1 MEEKR
6 TKQSE
11 HVLLSPMFFQSPSP
25 VCVAPRGG
33 KSRQNNEVSNYWGP
47 RRSNRMR
54 GIPASEADPENAECN
69 GSNPAEEDES
79 SLLCD
84 MEDAPHSQLCL
95 PLKKRRIA
103 PLEENHIKAEVHA
116 DTKKKFRTLLME
128 SERFLHYPSRNSCR
142 MRSTANSQQPSATP
156 PESTLPKST
165 VSELPAEPE
174 AESSLPHV
182 VDDVEFSFE
191 IVPSGTTWFQT
202 FLRDELQG
210 NDPLPELLPDRPAPF
225 LLPYE
230 MSLESILKS
239 KRSVRAPK
247 KAPPSFRPIIS
258 TRLQMQSAA
267 KQSKV
272 AAAELRNSTRRGRR
286 KCGFSMPRKSPR
298 CHASTMAILCSN
310 SVSRRS

>member
-1 MEEKR
+1 M
-6 TKQSE
+6 
-11 HVLLSPMFFQSPSP
+11 
-25 VCVAPRGG
+25 CVASRGTRT
-33 KSRQNNEVSNYWGP
+33 RQSSDVSNYWGP
-47 RRSNRMR
+47 RRSNRTR
-54 GIPASEADPENAECN
+54 GIPASEADPENGECN
-69 GSNPAEEDES
+69 GNNPPEEEES

-84 MEDAPHSQLCL
+84 MEDVNHSQMCL

-103 PLEENHIKAEVHA
+103 PLEENHIKAEVNA
-116 DTKKKFRTLLME
+116 DVKKKFRTLLME
-128 SERFLHYPSRNSCR
+128 SERFLHFPSRNSCR
-142 MRSTANSQQPSATP
+142 MRSTVNSAP
-156 PESTLPKST
+156 PESLPEST
-165 VSELPAEPE
+165 IPELVTEPE
-174 AESSLPHV
+174 AESSLPLV
-182 VDDVEFSFE
+182 ADDVEFSFE

-210 NDPLPELLPDRPAPF
+210 DDPLPELLPDRPAPF

-239 KRSVRAPK
+239 KRTIRTPK
-247 KAPPSFRPIIS
+247 KKPPPTFRPIIS

-272 AAAELRNSTRRGRR
+272 AAAELRNASRRGRR

-310 SVSRRS
+310 SVSSAGIHFSILALELELLLFLLCFY